1 MTAALRLDEV
11 TLGPVRVV
19 AKGVDLPPPKR
30 LKSWLAV
37 QEKAKRPPA
46 VLKNAIRAMGEYHGG
61 TVGRTTALWG
71 ASSANANRAMRHSLT
86 TMRARSRDLERND
99 PYARRFFDLVET
111 NVVGAQGV
119 TVQFRVTETTRDG
132 ALVQDTLANRI
143 LEREYSAFS
152 ERGHYEVTGQL
163 SRSAYERLFMRTL
176 ARDGEVLEKVVADPE
191 SRWGVRFQILECDW
205 LDETYNDEL
214 PNGNRVVLGVELAPS
229 GKPVAYWLRTRHPGD
244 INGAVRGD
252 RVRYPA
258 GQVRHYFVQ
267 TRPEQVRG
275 VPWLH
280 AAMDRLYQ
288 LGEFSE
294 SAILAARLGADKLM
308 MLEDTE
314 GQAADLADGTLP
326 SEAGADDSRD
336 GALFFK
342 SQKGSI
348 DILPRGT
355 KLVDWDPTYPSDTF
369 GPFVL
374 AALRGVASGCSVS
387 YESISNDR
395 NGVTWTS
402 IRHAVLDE
410 RDHWMTVQDWLVQA
424 KCRDSVTTWITLAFL
439 SPARPFD
446 FLPASKLA
454 KFNAPEFFP
463 RRWDWVNPKDDI
475 DAEVAAIANHL
486 TSHRRVLAK
495 RGIDLEELLTE
506 IRDDRAMAEQ
516 LGIDL
521 DTILARKVA
530 QTNPQ
535 GPTPNEQ

>member
-19 AKGVDLPPPKR
+19 SKGVDIPPPRR

-37 QEKAKRPPA
+37 QEKAKRPPTF
-46 VLKNAIRAMGEYHGG
+46 LKNAIRAMGEYHAG
-61 TVGRTTALWG
+61 TLGRTTALWG
-71 ASSANANRAMRHSLT
+71 ASAANANRAIRHSLT

-111 NVVGAQGV
+111 NVVGPNGV
-119 TVQFRVTETTRDG
+119 TVQFRATDANLDG
-132 ALVQDTLANRI
+132 TLMQDTIANRI

-152 ERGHYEVTGQL
+152 ERGQYDVTGQL

-176 ARDGEVLEKVVADPE
+176 ARDGEVLEKVVSDPE
-191 SRWGVRFQILECDW
+191 SRWGMRFQILECDW
-205 LDETYNDEL
+205 LDETYNDDL
-214 PNGNRVVLGVELAPS
+214 PNGNRVIMGVEMAPS

-244 INGAVRGD
+244 IHGASRGD
-252 RVRYPA
+252 RMRYPA

-275 VPWLH
+275 IPWLH

-308 MLEDTE
+308 MLEDVE
-314 GQAADLADGTLP
+314 GQAADMADGTLP
-326 SEAGADDSRD
+326 SETGSDDDRD

-355 KLVDWDPTYPSDTF
+355 KIAQWDPTYPSDTF

-410 RDHWMTVQDWLVQA
+410 RDHWMTIQDWLVQS

-439 SPARPFD
+439 SPAKPFD
-446 FLPASKLA
+446 FLPAGKLA
-454 KFNAPEFFP
+454 KLNAPEFFP

-475 DAEVAAIANHL
+475 DAEVAAIANKL

-495 RGIDLEELLTE
+495 RGIDLEELLAE
-506 IRDDRAMAEQ
+506 IRDDRAMAE
-516 LGIDL
+516 LFGLDL
-521 DTILARKVA
+521 DTILAQKVD
-530 QTNPQ
+530 QQQ
-535 GPTPNEQ
+535 GTTP